1 MVPGDII
8 SIKLGDIVPADGRL
22 LEGDPLKIDQSAL
35 TGESL
40 PVTKNPGQEV
50 YSGSTCKQG
59 ELEAVV
65 IATGVH
71 TFFGKAAHL
80 VDSTNQEG
88 HFQKVLTAIGN
99 FCICSIAI
107 GMVIE
112 IVVMYP
118 IQHRSYRDGIDNLL
132 VLLIGGIPIAMP
144 TVLSVTMAIG
154 SHRLS
159 QQGAI
164 TKRMTAIEE
173 MAGMDVLCSDKT
185 GTLTLNKL
193 TVDKS
198 MVEVFVKDLDK
209 EQLLVNA
216 ARASRVE
223 NQDAIDACIVGMLG
237 DPREAREGITEVHF
251 FPFNPVDKRTAIT
264 YIDASG
270 NWHRVSKGA
279 PEQVRNAY
287 SSQRVF
293 KFFSTDWSL

>member
-1 MVPGDII
+1 
-8 SIKLGDIVPADGRL
+8 
-22 LEGDPLKIDQSAL
+22 
-35 TGESL
+35 
-40 PVTKNPGQEV
+40 
-50 YSGSTCKQG
+50 STCKQG

-71 TFFGKAAHL
+71 TFSGKAAHL
-80 VDSTNQEG
+80 VDSTNQEC
-88 HFQKVLTAIGN
+88 HFQQVPTAIGN
-99 FCICSIAI
+99 FCNCSIAI
-107 GMVIE
+107 GMI
-112 IVVMYP
+112 IGIIVMYL
-118 IQHRSYRDGIDNLL
+118 IQHRAYRNGIDYLL
-132 VLLIGGIPIAMP
+132 VLLIGGIFIAMP

-164 TKRMTAIEE
+164 TKRMTSIEE
-173 MAGMDVLCSDKT
+173 MAGMDVLCSDKI

-209 EQLLVNA
+209 KQFLVNA

-223 NQDAIDACIVGMLG
+223 NQDACIVGMLG

-251 FPFNPVDKRTAIT
+251 FPFNPVDKRTATT
-264 YIDASG
+264 YIDANG

-279 PEQVRNAY
+279 PEQTAFTSKKDYGKGEREEQLAQA
-287 SSQRVF
+287 QR
-293 KFFSTDWSL
+293 